1 MTTATLFGV
10 ALAPLFT
17 ALATVE
23 SNNGKTSR
31 NVYQITEQYVDDVN
45 RICRINGFSFV
56 YYYSDVNDRSKSERM
71 METYLAH
78 YGKVYADRT
87 GRLPTWETLAR
98 IHNGGPDGWKKYATK
113 RYWRRVKELLPGGA
127 T

>member
-1 MTTATLFGV
+1 MTTATPFGV

-71 METYLAH
+71 METYRAQ
-78 YGKVYADRT
+78 YGKV
-87 GRLPTWETLAR
+87 
-98 IHNGGPDGWKKYATK
+98 
-113 RYWRRVKELLPGGA
+113 
-127 T
+127 